1 MQTEKKNRGK
11 EVEAKKGV
19 NKSICYSI
27 IDHASIE
34 NHVKKVKS
42 MLRFDGKDEMKS
54 LFDHVGVVV
63 EGYIS
68 EEAIEVANR
77 IQQ

>member
-1 MQTEKKNRGK
+1 
-11 EVEAKKGV
+11 
-19 NKSICYSI
+19 
-27 IDHASIE
+27 
-34 NHVKKVKS
+34 
-42 MLRFDGKDEMKS
+42 MLRFDSKDEMKS

-68 EEAIEVANR
+68 EEAIKVADR

>member
-1 MQTEKKNRGK
+1 
-11 EVEAKKGV
+11 
-19 NKSICYSI
+19 
-27 IDHASIE
+27 
-34 NHVKKVKS
+34 